1 MNPSLASLRVEYRRG
16 RLRQEEAAADPMD
29 TFAAWFAEAQ
39 SAGLYEPNAMTLA
52 TADAQGRPS
61 ARVVLLKGVDERGFS
76 FFTNYASRK
85 GRDLAANPWAA
96 LCFWWGPLERQVRV
110 EGQVEKLSE
119 AESDAY
125 FQTRPFGSR
134 LSAWVSPQSQVIP
147 NRQVLEERLA
157 QLEAEYAGQDPPRPA
172 YWGGYRLIPSAFE
185 FWQGGLYRLH
195 DRLAYTRQPDGTWRL
210 DRLAP

>member
-1 MNPSLASLRVEYRRG
+1 
-16 RLRQEEAAADPMD
+16 
-29 TFAAWFAEAQ
+29 
-39 SAGLYEPNAMTLA
+39 GLYEPNAMTLA

-85 GRDLAANPWAA
+85 GRDLAASPWAA
-96 LCFWWGPLERQVRV
+96 LCSWWGPLERQVRV

-195 DRLAYTRQPDGTWRL
+195 DR
-210 DRLAP
+210 